1 MDKGREAAFPSVF
14 CLLCVILF
22 PGQKGMSG
30 LGFFLWRHIL
40 RYLY

>member
-1 MDKGREAAFPSVF
+1 MDKGREAAFPGVF

-30 LGFFLWRHIL
+30 LGFFLWRHTL